1 MTGGF
6 SDVLASKTCHTTLF
20 NNLNTSHKLS
30 LLVAYRY
37 VSQRFMV
44 GPSILIAWVSLVNF
58 FQFRNFWKSWQTMW
72 YDFIYQISR
81 DKRNRCYPNFNTVES
96 IRHLFSSITILS
108 ITFPSQITFQYVRQK
123 EMLFSRL
130 VRVRRVTVCGYDR
143 NSGIFARVHAQLI
156 VKYAPYQ
163 GTLECTTWR
172 K

>member
-30 LLVAYRY
+30 LLVAY
-37 VSQRFMV
+37 QRFMV
-44 GPSILIAWVSLVNF
+44 GPSILIAWESLVNF
-58 FQFRNFWKSWQTMW
+58 FQFRNFWKSLQTMW

-81 DKRNRCYPNFNTVES
+81 DKRNRCYPIFNTVES

-108 ITFPSQITFQYVRQK
+108 ITFPSQIAFQYVRQK

-143 NSGIFARVHAQLI
+143 NSGIFARVHAQ
-156 VKYAPYQ
+156 YALYQ
-163 GTLECTTWR
+163 GTFECTTWR